1 MDIYQGLTRIDKAG
15 LPHPEWEFVS
25 SSKDLKKYFKIK
37 DYCGWTV
44 RTARLI
50 GAPWKNLYVNWLPK
64 KQVPAKIDELQKM
77 HKGKALFVIYP
88 SWNWK
93 KSGTILIEKN
103 RTVIEAA
110 KGSIIDLMRYG
121 KVDASY
127 FYQHGKLVGSNGKEQ
142 LLSPTERRKILQ
154 AEKKIKQ
161 KEIILEWGITTQNK
175 FIFYRIET
183 LKEAA
188 RLLIQKYS

>member
-1 MDIYQGLTRIDKAG
+1 MDIYQGLKIIDDAN
-15 LPHPEWEFVS
+15 LLHPEWEFVR

-44 RTARLI
+44 RTVKVT
-50 GAPWKNLYVNWLPK
+50 GASWENLYVNWLPK
-64 KQVPAKIDELQKM
+64 KQVPAKIDELQKK

-88 SWNWK
+88 SWKWK
-93 KSGTILIEKN
+93 KGGTVLIEKD

-110 KGSIIDLMRYG
+110 KGSIVDLMRYG

-127 FYQHGKLVGSNGKEQ
+127 SYQRGKLVSSTGKKQ
-142 LLSPTERRKILQ
+142 LLTSTEQKKILL
-154 AEKKIKQ
+154 AEKKLKQ
-161 KEIILEWGITTQNK
+161 REIILEWGITTQNK

-183 LKEAA
+183 LKDAA
-188 RLLIQKYS
+188 RLLMEKYS